1 MGALSFESLAI
12 VLAAIAVGS
21 YLKGAIGLGLPI
33 IAIPTLA
40 AFLGAQHAVVVITL
54 PTFFSNVWICWR
66 YRKMKADIPYLKVA
80 LIAACLGTIIGT
92 FVLRELTD
100 IALLWLLIVWIGA
113 YLLNMIFNPDF
124 RLKGEAAR
132 RASPFLAAIAGISQG
147 ATGIAGPVVATW
159 IHSYRLEKELY
170 VFGVSILFLVIAT
183 THLAAVAGLGLLDF
197 ERLVQGAVAIIPT
210 IIFTQI
216 GMWTTRYMS
225 AALFNKLVILFI
237 VVMEIK
243 LIWQVLEI

>member
-1 MGALSFESLAI
+1 MDALSFEALAI

-66 YRKMKADIPYLKVA
+66 YRKMKANIPYLKVA
-80 LIAACLGTIIGT
+80 LIAACIGTVIGT

-100 IALLWLLIVWIGA
+100 TALLWVLIVWIGA
-113 YLLNMIFNPDF
+113 YLLNMVLNPDF
-124 RLKGEAAR
+124 RLEGEAAR
-132 RASPFLAAIAGISQG
+132 KASPFMAVMAGISQG

-170 VFGVSILFLVIAT
+170 VFGVSIMFLVIAT
-183 THLAAVAGLGLLDF
+183 THLLAVAGLGLLDY
-197 ERLVQGAVAIIPT
+197 ERLVQGALAIIPT
-210 IIFTQI
+210 IVFTQI
-216 GMWTTRYMS
+216 GMWTTRFMS
-225 AALFNKLVILFI
+225 ASLFNKLVILFI
-237 VVMEIK
+237 IVMEIK
-243 LIWQVLEI
+243 LLWEVLGR

>member
-1 MGALSFESLAI
+1 MSTLSFDSLAV
-12 VLAAIAVGS
+12 VLLAIAVGS

-54 PTFFSNVWICWR
+54 PTFCSNVWICWR
-66 YRKMKADIPYLKVA
+66 YRKMKAEIPYLRVA
-80 LIAACLGTIIGT
+80 LISACIGT
-92 FVLRELTD
+92 VIGTLVLRELTD
-100 IALLWLLIVWIGA
+100 TALLWVLIVWIGA
-113 YLLNMIFNPDF
+113 YLLNMVFNPDF
-124 RLKGEAAR
+124 RLEGKAAR
-132 RASPFLAAIAGISQG
+132 RASPLMATMAGISQG

-170 VFGVSILFLVIAT
+170 VFGVSIMFLVIAT
-183 THLAAVAGLGLLDF
+183 THLVSVASLGLLNF
-197 ERLVQGAVAIIPT
+197 ERLIQGSLAIIPT

-225 AALFNKLVILFI
+225 ASLFNKLVILFI
-237 VVMEIK
+237 IIMELK
-243 LIWQVLEI
+243 LLWEVLGK